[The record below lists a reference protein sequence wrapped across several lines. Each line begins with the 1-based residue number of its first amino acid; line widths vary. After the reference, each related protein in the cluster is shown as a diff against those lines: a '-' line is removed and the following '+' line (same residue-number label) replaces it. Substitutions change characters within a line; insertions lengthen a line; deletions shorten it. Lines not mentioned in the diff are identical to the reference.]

1 MISLTHITEAELRQF
16 YLLEGKISGRDKE
29 YNMLNGVQQEYVA
42 SRIYDFIIWND
53 HCNKSKFELYIKE
66 NLPKMEIKYDTIK
79 KEQEQEQEQI
89 KKKQENDMK
98 KKIIHDLFRQPNKNV
113 RKIVLQK
120 FAISENDYYNEK
132 NKFDEFVQQKQ
143 REREI
148 EIEIE
153 RVKAQREKEG
163 VKANKICA
171 DFARKYNLNNF

>member
-1 MISLTHITEAELRQF
+1 MISLTHITEAELRQY

-79 KEQEQEQEQI
+79 KEQEQEQI

-98 KKIIHDLFRQPNKNV
+98 KKIIRDLLRREPNKNV
-113 RKIVLQK
+113 EKIVLQK
-120 FAISENDYYNEK
+120 FAISEKDYDNEI
-132 NKFDEFVQQKQ
+132 KFVLRQQQQQKQ
-143 REREI
+143 QQQQQQQQQ
-148 EIEIE
+148 
-153 RVKAQREKEG
+153 QRKIEG
-163 VKANKICA
+163 VEANKICA

>member
-1 MISLTHITEAELRQF
+1 MISLTHITEAELRQY

-79 KEQEQEQEQI
+79 KEQEQEQEQEQIKKEQEQI

-98 KKIIHDLFRQPNKNV
+98 KKIIRDLLRLREPNKNV
-113 RKIVLQK
+113 KKIVLQK
-120 FAISENDYYNEK
+120 FAISEKDYNNEI
-132 NKFDEFVQQKQ
+132 EFVRRQQQQKQ
-143 REREI
+143 RKI
-148 EIEIE
+148 
-153 RVKAQREKEG
+153 EG
-163 VKANKICA
+163 VEANKICA

>member
-53 HCNKSKFELYIKE
+53 PCNKSKFELYIKE

-79 KEQEQEQEQI
+79 KEQEQEQI

-98 KKIIHDLFRQPNKNV
+98 KKIIHDLFRQPNENV

-120 FAISENDYYNEK
+120 FAISENDYYNEENDYYNEK
-132 NKFDEFVQQKQ
+132 NKIKFVQYQQQQQ
-143 REREI
+143 RE
-148 EIEIE
+148 
-153 RVKAQREKEG
+153 G
-163 VKANKICA
+163 VTANKICA
-171 DFARKYNLNNF
+171 VFARKYNLNNF

>member
-1 MISLTHITEAELRQF
+1 MISLTHITEAELRQY

-98 KKIIHDLFRQPNKNV
+98 KKIIRDLLRLREPNKNV
-113 RKIVLQK
+113 KKIVLQK
-120 FAISENDYYNEK
+120 FAISEKDYNNEI
-132 NKFDEFVQQKQ
+132 EFVRRQQQQKQ
-143 REREI
+143 RKI
-148 EIEIE
+148 
-153 RVKAQREKEG
+153 EG
-163 VKANKICA
+163 VEANKICA

>member
-79 KEQEQEQEQI
+79 KEQEQIKKKQEQEQEQEQI

-98 KKIIHDLFRQPNKNV
+98 KKIIHDLLCLREPNKNV

-120 FAISENDYYNEK
+120 FAIPEKDYDNEIK
-132 NKFDEFVQQKQ
+132 KIIFEKQKKQ
-143 REREI
+143 RKI
-148 EIEIE
+148 
-153 RVKAQREKEG
+153 EG
-163 VKANKICA
+163 VEANKICA

>member
-53 HCNKSKFELYIKE
+53 PCNKSKFELYIKE

-98 KKIIHDLFRQPNKNV
+98 KKIIRDLLRLREPNKNV
-113 RKIVLQK
+113 KKIVLQK

-132 NKFDEFVQQKQ
+132 NKIKFVQYQQQQ
-143 REREI
+143 RE
-148 EIEIE
+148 
-153 RVKAQREKEG
+153 G
-163 VKANKICA
+163 VTANKICA
-171 DFARKYNLNNF
+171 VFARKYNLNNF

>member
-1 MISLTHITEAELRQF
+1 MISLTHITEAELRQY

-79 KEQEQEQEQI
+79 KEQEQEQEQEQIKKEQEQI

-98 KKIIHDLFRQPNKNV
+98 KKIIRDLLRLREPNKNV
-113 RKIVLQK
+113 KKIVLQK
-120 FAISENDYYNEK
+120 FAISEKDYNNEI
-132 NKFDEFVQQKQ
+132 EFVRRQQQQKQ
-143 REREI
+143 RKI
-148 EIEIE
+148 
-153 RVKAQREKEG
+153 EG
-163 VKANKICA
+163 VEE
-171 DFARKYNLNNF
+171 NN

>member
-1 MISLTHITEAELRQF
+1 MISLTHITEAELRQY

-79 KEQEQEQEQI
+79 KEQEQEQI

-98 KKIIHDLFRQPNKNV
+98 KKIIRDLLRREPNKNV
-113 RKIVLQK
+113 EKVL
-120 FAISENDYYNEK
+120 FAIPELWFIAIIKYWLTVQSMFKDVFASANVSGLTWVETVVAYNC
-132 NKFDEFVQQKQ
+132 VSVVLL
-143 REREI
+143 I
-148 EIEIE
+148 
-153 RVKAQREKEG
+153 
-163 VKANKICA
+163 
-171 DFARKYNLNNF
+171 

>member
-1 MISLTHITEAELRQF
+1 MISLTHITEAELRQY

-79 KEQEQEQEQI
+79 KEQEQEQI

-98 KKIIHDLFRQPNKNV
+98 KKIIRDLLRLREPNKNV
-113 RKIVLQK
+113 KKIVLQK
-120 FAISENDYYNEK
+120 FAISEKDYNNEI
-132 NKFDEFVQQKQ
+132 EFVRRQQQQKQ
-143 REREI
+143 RKI
-148 EIEIE
+148 
-153 RVKAQREKEG
+153 EG
-163 VKANKICA
+163 VEANKICA